1 MRTSTG
7 RHEGVGGSRVG
18 ESGDGADAMSTRRSP
33 YRTVTQV
40 PNSNAVLPK
49 HDPTLMTQTQ
59 TKDARRTDPD
69 NIPIPLMQP
78 LHIPVLEPG
87 HTHRAHP
94 QLRQLAPERAWVAR
108 EGVPGREAV
117 YDC

>member
-1 MRTSTG
+1 M
-7 RHEGVGGSRVG
+7 SRVS
-18 ESGDGADAMSTRRSP
+18 ESGGGDDAGAASTSANTQTRRSQASHP
-33 YRTVTQV
+33 
-40 PNSNAVLPK
+40 NAVLPK

-78 LHIPVLEPG
+78 LHIPVLESR
-87 HTHRAHP
+87 HTHRTHP